1 MSRLWLLSFLCLLFA
16 VSTRAHVGQDSFQ
29 GNDRLSFPEFVGF
42 ASFLDSTSL
51 VDSFLSSVSLDS
63 LSAST
68 YNDIPERAATIT
80 AFTISDLG
88 ADSKPTVVSRI
99 LLDMSGQKVLAS
111 KVIAGIVVCCNGRKV
126 DSRIASI
133 TDKYLAVELLKGNLL
148 ITDGTSSNVTVGV
161 FVNPTEVLDLSSI
174 SFKMKGI
181 DVDTAF
187 SCLEPFTPV
196 QTNVLLF
203 KVKADRFTFSKIPS
217 PLKVNSLFDLS
228 VKACDSYE
236 NTDVDFNGE
245 CSLTISGP
253 VSMMLKTSFIAG
265 VAKYSSLSLSKSG
278 RYDIVAA
285 GSRLS
290 SKKELIV
297 ADNDSYLKAVT
308 PDCSIPSITA
318 PLCFFDLLKFKIVD
332 SGVTDTLK
340 TELKQL
346 VLNTL
351 DTAGNL
357 LRKRVVD
364 SLCVYFN
371 GVKVD
376 AKYTFYS
383 TGKVLISIPD
393 GEMSVL
399 NGTEA
404 EVVIRVKLLK
414 NYFTSL
420 FYFSIAPKEVEVGLA
435 SSFLSPLCSYH
446 IRTPNLGVAPSDFRI
461 LEARLSSKGKVM
473 LRLNQ
478 RLEPLSNISIKVLDG
493 LGDNVTVDDVTLL
506 DPFFLSFKV
515 PKGKTLLRVFLGRKV
530 KEKIEADSV
539 LIRLKAGL
547 EFGDATISEIMSDPL
562 PSLGLPEGEYLEVYN
577 RLSDTLDLEDWTVSV
592 NGRLSRCGKG
602 VVLPYSYA
610 VLSSTSVSPFFKGYG
625 NVVPLSNF
633 EGLPNEGA
641 GIHLINQEG
650 TLIANAFYTDDL
662 YQLED
667 IDGGVSLERI
677 DVNSLAESIEVW
689 GLSRSSNG
697 GTPCNENSIAGTVVD
712 NVPPRV
718 ADLKVEGV
726 NSITIVFSEPI
737 VLSQHLVIMLNRLLD
752 DATYSFDW
760 FNPKVLSIKTSK
772 ELLRGEI
779 NHLKLS
785 GISDYSG
792 NLFDDEISVVL
803 GGLLYRGSLLINEVL
818 FNPDGSCSDYVEVVN
833 TSSTPLDLAN
843 VSLAKRN
850 AQGKVEGAIRFS
862 NSYKILQPNE
872 YAVICET
879 PNALA
884 LRYLVS
890 NPSTFLKMGAIPS
903 FPNEEGT
910 VVLVDSIGNIVDEFT
925 YSEKMHFKMLPTF
938 KGVALERLSTK
949 GNQWMSASKEVGY
962 GTPGMS
968 NSQQTHADMTE
979 KGFTLLSNSIS
990 PDGDG
995 TNDFLSIAY
1004 QMAESGSMVDVTIFS
1019 AAGIPVR
1026 RLCRN
1031 ELLGTRGT
1039 IVWDG
1044 VTDAGLQVS
1053 RGVYIA
1059 HVQATFS
1066 GGRCASERLV
1076 FSVAYR

>member
-29 GNDRLSFPEFVGF
+29 GNDRLSFSEFVGF
-42 ASFLDSTSL
+42 ASFLDSSSL

-88 ADSKPTVVSRI
+88 ADRKPTVVSRI
-99 LLDMSGQKVLAS
+99 LLDMNAHKVSVS
-111 KVIAGIVVCCNGRKV
+111 KVVAGTVVCCNGRKV
-126 DSRIASI
+126 DSRIAFI
-133 TDKYLAVELLKGNLL
+133 TDKYLVVELLNGNLL
-148 ITDGTSSNVTVGV
+148 IADSTSSNVTVGIY
-161 FVNPTEVLDLSSI
+161 VNPAEVLDLSSI
-174 SFKMKGI
+174 SFKIKGV

-187 SCLEPFTPV
+187 SCLEPFSPV

-203 KVKADRFTFSKIPS
+203 KVKADRFIFSKIQS
-217 PLKVNSLFDLS
+217 PIKVNSPFDLS

-245 CSLTISGP
+245 CSLTVSGP
-253 VSMMLKTSFIAG
+253 VSMMLKTSFITG
-265 VAKYSSLSLSKSG
+265 VAKYSSLSFSKSG
-278 RYDIVAA
+278 RYEIVAA
-285 GSRLS
+285 GARLS
-290 SKKELIV
+290 STKELIV

-308 PDCSIPSITA
+308 PDCSIPSIAA
-318 PLCFFDLLKFKIVD
+318 PLRFFDLLKFKIVD

-340 TELKQL
+340 TEISQL
-346 VLNTL
+346 VLNAL

-357 LRKRVVD
+357 LGRRVVD

-371 GVKVD
+371 GVRVD

-383 TGKVLISIPD
+383 TGKILISIPD

-420 FYFSIAPKEVEVGLA
+420 FYFSIPPNGVEVGLA
-435 SSFLSPLCSYH
+435 SSFLSTLYNYH
-446 IRTPNLGVAPSDFRI
+446 IRTPNLGVTSSDFRI
-461 LEARLSSKGKVM
+461 LEGRLSSKGRVQ

-478 RLEPLSNISIKVLDG
+478 QLEPLSNISIKVLDD
-493 LGDNVTVDDVTLL
+493 LGNDVKVNDVTLL
-506 DPFFLSFKV
+506 DPFILSFKV
-515 PKGKTLLRVFLGRKV
+515 AEGKTLLRVLLRRVV
-530 KEKIEADSV
+530 KEKVEVDSV
-539 LIRLKAGL
+539 LIRLKVGL
-547 EFGDATISEIMSDPL
+547 EFGDATISEIMPDPL

-577 RLSDTLDLEDWTVSV
+577 RLSDTLDLEGWTVSV

-625 NVVPLSNF
+625 NVVSLSNF
-633 EGLPNEGA
+633 DGLPNEGA

-650 TLIANAFYTDDL
+650 TLIATAFYTDDL
-662 YQLED
+662 YQQED

-677 DVNSLAESIEVW
+677 DVNSFAESIEAW

-712 NVPPRV
+712 KVPPRV
-718 ADLKVEGV
+718 EVLKVEGV
-726 NSITIVFSEPI
+726 NRITIVFNEPI
-737 VLSQHLVIMLNRLLD
+737 ELSQRMVITLNGLLD
-752 DATYSFDW
+752 KATYSFDL
-760 FNPKVLSIKTSK
+760 FNPKVLFVKTSA

-779 NHLKLS
+779 NRLKLL
-785 GISDYSG
+785 GVSDHSG
-792 NLFDDEISVVL
+792 NSFADEIFVVL
-803 GGLLYRGSLLINEVL
+803 GGSLHRGSLLINEVL
-818 FNPDGSCSDYVEVVN
+818 FNPDVNCSDYVEVVN
-833 TSSTPLDLAN
+833 TSSTPLNLGS
-843 VSLAKRN
+843 VSLARRN
-850 AQGKVEGAIRFS
+850 PEGKLEGVIRFS
-862 NSYKILQPNE
+862 KSYKILQPNE
-872 YAVICET
+872 YAVVCET
-879 PNALA
+879 PDALA
-884 LRYLVS
+884 SRYLVS
-890 NPSTFLKMGAIPS
+890 NPSKFLKVGTLPS
-903 FPNEEGT
+903 FPNGEGT
-910 VVLVDSIGNIVDEFT
+910 VVLADSVGNIVDEFY
-925 YSEKMHFKMLPTF
+925 YSEDMHFKMLPTF
-938 KGVALERLSTK
+938 KGVALERLSIK
-949 GNQWMSASKEVGY
+949 GSQWMSASKEVGY
-962 GTPGMS
+962 GTPGMP
-968 NSQQTHADMTE
+968 NSQQTHDDVAE
-979 KGFTLLSNSIS
+979 KGFSLLSNSIS

-1004 QMAESGSMVDVTIFS
+1004 RQMESGSMVDVTIFS
-1019 AAGIPVR
+1019 IAGIPVR

-1031 ELLGTRGT
+1031 ELLGTSGT

-1044 VTDAGLQVS
+1044 ITDAGLRVS
-1053 RGVYIA
+1053 RGIYIA
-1059 HVQATFS
+1059 HVQTTFS